1 MLKIVFPKSMFH
13 VKRSELI
20 LGKPLA
26 CGSARL
32 GHIPSLPWE
41 SQLPLKPCL
50 SLQPSDFEGNCD
62 SFDSLLDFCL
72 ISLFGF
78 VICFANVGCSPTP
91 RQHFWKTAAP
101 KNFLIAYGLWL
112 KTMFSGNQL
121 RTIRQICF
129 AVCLCAVRRWL
140 RCSNCLWMFLRL
152 QFAWNIL
159 FSRWRTAFADFS

>member
-1 MLKIVFPKSMFH
+1 MAQEFRCLRLV
-13 VKRSELI
+13 
-20 LGKPLA
+20 LGIPPES
-26 CGSARL
+26 GSARL

-50 SLQPSDFEGNCD
+50 SLQPSDFKGNCD
-62 SFDSLLDFCL
+62 FSDSLLDFCCV
-72 ISLFGF
+72 SLCSSA
-78 VICFANVGCSPTP
+78 ICFANVGYSPTP

-121 RTIRQICF
+121 RTIRQIRF

-140 RCSNCLWMFLRL
+140 RCPNYFSIFLRL
-152 QFAWNIL
+152 S
-159 FSRWRTAFADFS
+159 FSWIFSVCKMANSICPFLLDFNTI